1 MKISDE
7 KFSLLCSKNV
17 AIRENY
23 LLVSL
28 IISDAFPE
36 RKTIFDFIYILF
48 NIFYLLCYT
57 KLEGSD
63 EYED

>member
-23 LLVSL
+23 LLVLL
-28 IISDAFPE
+28 IIAKDLLR
-36 RKTIFDFIYILF
+36 RKTNFDFIYILF
-48 NIFYLLCYT
+48 NILESLCYT

-63 EYED
+63 EL